1 MIEEQALVLSEAKH
15 GYVNV
20 KIQRQSAC
28 ESCQLKSGCGQSALT
43 KFASNKCI
51 EFSVSNNINAKPGD
65 IVSLA
70 ISEQGLLSASLLMFM
85 MPLLL
90 MLFVS
95 IFTKSILG
103 WPDEGVAVS
112 GLISLL
118 IGFGYA
124 RYFAKQH
131 SDDERFKPEMIRIDV
146 ATESRINTKN
156 QY

>member
-20 KIQRQSAC
+20 KIHRQSAC

-43 KFASNKCI
+43 KISSNKCI
-51 EFSVSNNINAKPGD
+51 ELSVLNTVNAKPGD
-65 IVSLA
+65 LVSLS

-85 MPLLL
+85 MPLLA
-90 MLFVS
+90 MLGVS
-95 IFTKSILG
+95 VFTKSILAWSDG
-103 WPDEGVAVS
+103 AIAVS

-118 IGFGYA
+118 FGFVYA
-124 RYFAKQH
+124 RYYAQNH
-131 SDDERFKPEMIRIDV
+131 ADDEQFRPEMVRVDV
-146 ATESRINTKN
+146 SSAP